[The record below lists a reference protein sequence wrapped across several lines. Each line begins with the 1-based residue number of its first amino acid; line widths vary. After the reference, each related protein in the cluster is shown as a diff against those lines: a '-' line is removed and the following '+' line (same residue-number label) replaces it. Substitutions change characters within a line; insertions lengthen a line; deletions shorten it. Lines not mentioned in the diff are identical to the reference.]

1 MNRRL
6 AFIWIVLAFTMALL
20 AARLDWR
27 AAEKKISALELYQ
40 WVKTLSAEPF
50 AGRLSGHSGYTQAAR
65 WAAAKFKE
73 WGLRPLDSKQ
83 GYLQV
88 FPSPLTTIE
97 SAALKAEVWKVE
109 QGKEVITA
117 TLTATAMTDFF
128 PLVFSA
134 SGEGSAQVVFCGWG
148 IYAPELGYDDFAGV
162 DVKDQYVMC
171 FRGTPDRSDRRYQF
185 HDEHRTRMKVAKE
198 KGARGLVYIYDEIN
212 VHPNGDFTPAFTPL
226 MVSETFADQLFSQQK
241 ITCSQLRKDLQ
252 TYRRPISFPVQARFH
267 YQVKTIHNP
276 QAESYNIAGWVEG
289 SDSRLRGEVII
300 LGGHFDGVGTHM
312 GFFCPAAN
320 DNASGGAMLLGVA
333 KALAG
338 LGKRPKR
345 SILVVLFGGEEKG
358 MQGSDF
364 FAKHLPVPFKKM
376 AAMFNFDMVGAGND
390 AFASIAAEPP
400 NLKAAILQA
409 DETSKLLAST
419 RTMTPPGVR
428 GGDVAPFYY
437 LGVPCAYFMSD
448 GPFPDYHRPGD
459 SIRRVNPDIMAE
471 LARLC
476 FRAACIFADQ

>member
-1 MNRRL
+1 MIRRVTS
-6 AFIWIVLAFTMALL
+6 IWIMLAFTIALNSMSP
-20 AARLDWR
+20 DWR
-27 AAEKKISALELYQ
+27 LAEKKISALELYQ

-50 AGRLSGHSGYTQAAR
+50 AGRLSGQSGYTKAAK
-65 WAAAKFKE
+65 WAAAQFKD
-73 WGLRPLDSKQ
+73 WGLRPLDAKQ
-83 GYLQV
+83 GYLQA

-128 PLVFSA
+128 PLVFSD

-148 IYAPELGYDDFAGV
+148 ICAPELGYDDFAGV

-171 FRGTPDRSDRRYQF
+171 FRGTPDRSDRRYQY
-185 HDEHRTRMKVAKE
+185 HDEHRTRMKVARE

-226 MVSETFADQLFSQQK
+226 MVSEAFADQLFSQQK
-241 ITCSQLRKDLQ
+241 ITCSQLRQDLQ
-252 TYRRPISFPVQARFH
+252 TYRRPISFPVQARFQ
-267 YQVKTIHNP
+267 YQVKTIYYPN
-276 QAESYNIAGWVEG
+276 AESYNIAGWIEG
-289 SDSRLRGEVII
+289 SDSRLRDEVIL

-320 DNASGGAMLLGVA
+320 DNASGSAMLLGVG

-338 LGKRPKR
+338 LAKRPKR
-345 SILVVLFGGEEKG
+345 SILIVLFGGEEKG

-364 FAKHLPVPFKKM
+364 FVKHLPGTFKKM
-376 AAMFNFDMVGAGND
+376 AAMFNFDMVGAGNK
-390 AFASIAAEPP
+390 AFGSIAAEPA
-400 NLKAAILQA
+400 NLKEAILQA
-409 DETSKLLAST
+409 DEISKLLTST
-419 RTMTPPGVR
+419 RTMSPPGVR
-428 GGDVAPFYY
+428 GGDIGAFYY
-437 LGVPCAYFMSD
+437 LGVPCAYFMTD

-459 SIRRVNPDIMAE
+459 SIRRVNPDIMAD
-471 LARLC
+471 LARLAL
-476 FRAACIFADQ
+476 RASCIFADQ